1 MLRLP
6 TLGGPAVSSSAPVD
20 VFHFGGFLLDP
31 RCGGLFLIDD
41 CGARIPVQIGSRA
54 LDVLSV
60 LVGRRGELVSKHEI
74 MDAVW
79 PGTAVEDG
87 NLTVQISALRRV
99 LDRDRPAGSCIQTV
113 PARGYRLVTPVR
125 LASGHSD
132 AGTAMPHH
140 MGVQEDTQRAPRLSI
155 VVLPFQNLS
164 GNPKEDYLGDA
175 ITDDLTGELSR
186 IPGAFIVARASAYAC
201 RHKAEDIRKIGTEL
215 GVRYAVEGSVR
226 RIGAILRVNAQLVSA
241 ETGANLWSDRFDA
254 EIANLAACQEAIVCR
269 IGSALGI
276 EVVDVESKRSVR
288 ERPTNPDAFD
298 LVLRAISLQ
307 NQPFSMQRNEATRS
321 LYEQALVIDPTSLRA
336 MLGLFRV
343 LVNQFNDRLYWIDG
357 DTQQRVISL
366 HAHAQSIAPHDEGV
380 LTCTVRTPR
389 GPGEMAAIVGCCP
402 KPDRQLPEQRFRLS
416 LSGARQN
423 SHRGRR
429 GSAPLAGKDDRTQ
442 STRSISVG
450 PVLAHGLCPA
460 TYRALRN
467 SITWHRRALSVYPDA
482 PPVVHSQRLRQMAS
496 AWALGDHI
504 EEARRAI
511 VEANRMWPLAT
522 VRSCSPRNPWSK
534 ALVAQMRRYQ
544 EGLRIAGLRDHAEE
558 DSDFGVVPDDMLRSD
573 LAGFTPR
580 TVAGGSTIGTRA
592 FQSVL
597 NEQSPVVIDT
607 TLSFWGCSIPG
618 AIGLRHA
625 GIGGSFTDGTQD
637 RLSHKIR
644 TLTGGDLDRSIVA
657 VGCNS
662 ERFDGHNLALRLAA
676 LGYRNIYW
684 YRGGR
689 EAWEAK
695 GLPETGLNVEEW

>member
-380 LTCTVRTPR
+380 LTCTVRLLEVQEKWQQLLVAAQNLIDNYPNSVFGYLYLARGKIATGDAEEALPLLARTIELNPR
-389 GPGEMAAIVGCCP
+389 DQYLW
-402 KPDRQLPEQRFRLS
+402 DRYWRMGFALQLT
-416 LSGARQN
+416 
-423 SHRGRR
+423 GRYE
-429 GSAPLAGKDDRTQ
+429 D
-442 STRSISVG
+442 
-450 PVLAHGLCPA
+450 
-460 TYRALRN
+460 

-482 PPVVHSQRLRQMAS
+482 PPVFHSERLRQMAS

-644 TLTGGDLDRSIVA
+644 TLIGGDLDRSIVA